1 MKFGKISYIVLI
13 CMVLITHTLILNI
26 WLSKDAI
33 QTTKVSFKKYQNT
46 KDSLK
51 QEGKLINYKAM
62 PSQKAESISVS
73 R

>member
-1 MKFGKISYIVLI
+1 
-13 CMVLITHTLILNI
+13 MVLIAHTLILNI
-26 WLSKDAI
+26 WLSKDTA
-33 QTTKVSFKKYQNT
+33 QPTKVSLKRYQKT

-51 QEGKLINYKAM
+51 QESSLINYKNL